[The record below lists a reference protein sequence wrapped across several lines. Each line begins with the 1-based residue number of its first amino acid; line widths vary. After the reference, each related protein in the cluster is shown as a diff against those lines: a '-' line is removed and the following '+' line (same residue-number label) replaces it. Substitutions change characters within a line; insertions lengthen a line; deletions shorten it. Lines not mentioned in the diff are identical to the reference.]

1 MKTFYA
7 IAIALIIG
15 VETFAQDVIRLPEPK
30 WDDNNGGKA
39 TLVDVLKN
47 RRSEREYSTEALSD
61 QVLSN
66 VLWAACGINRPAE
79 KKITAP
85 SAVNAQDIVVF
96 VCRSDGAFRYDA
108 LNNTLVKV
116 SSKDLRKD
124 VAANQAFSAVAP
136 VSLVLVSDMNK
147 FRSPRAE
154 LGAMDAG
161 YVSQNICLICTAMR
175 LKTVPRATMNKEVL
189 SKELGLKDNQILELN
204 HPIGK

>member
-1 MKTFYA
+1 MKRFYA
-7 IAIALIIG
+7 IAIALMIG
-15 VETFAQDVIRLPEPK
+15 AGAFAQDVIPLPQPK

-39 TLVDVLKN
+39 TLVEVLKN
-47 RRSEREYSTEALSD
+47 RRSEREYSKEALSD

-85 SAVNAQDIVVF
+85 SAINAQDIIVF

-108 LNNTLVKV
+108 LNNTLIKV

-136 VSLVLVSDMNK
+136 VSLVLVSDLNK

-161 YVSQNICLICTAMR
+161 YVSENICLICTAMG

-189 SKELGLKDNQILELN
+189 AKELGLIDNQILELN

>member
-1 MKTFYA
+1 MRRFYA
-7 IAIALIIG
+7 IAIALMIG
-15 VETFAQDVIRLPEPK
+15 AGAFAQDVIRLPQPK

-39 TLVDVLKN
+39 TLVEVLKN
-47 RRSEREYSTEALSD
+47 RRSEREYSKEALSD

-66 VLWAACGINRPAE
+66 VLWSACGINRPAE

-85 SAVNAQDIVVF
+85 SAINAQDVIVF

-108 LNNTLVKV
+108 LNNTLIKV

-136 VSLVLVSDMNK
+136 VSLVLVSDLNK

-161 YVSQNICLICTAMR
+161 YVSENICLICTAMG

-189 SKELGLKDNQILELN
+189 AKELGLIDNQILELN

>member
-1 MKTFYA
+1 MKRFYA
-7 IAIALIIG
+7 IAIALMIG
-15 VETFAQDVIRLPEPK
+15 AGAFAQDVIRLPQPK

-39 TLVDVLKN
+39 TLVEVLKN
-47 RRSEREYSTEALSD
+47 RRSEREYSKEALSD

-85 SAVNAQDIVVF
+85 SAINAQDVIVF

-108 LNNTLVKV
+108 LNNTLIKV

-136 VSLVLVSDMNK
+136 VSLVLVSDLNK

-161 YVSQNICLICTAMR
+161 YVSENICLICTAMG

-189 SKELGLKDNQILELN
+189 AKELGLIDNQILELN

>member
-1 MKTFYA
+1 MRRFYA
-7 IAIALIIG
+7 IAIALMIG
-15 VETFAQDVIRLPEPK
+15 AGAFAQDVIPLPQPK

-39 TLVDVLKN
+39 TLVEVLKN
-47 RRSEREYSTEALSD
+47 RRSEREYSKDALSD

-85 SAVNAQDIVVF
+85 SAINAQDVIVF

-108 LNNTLVKV
+108 LNNTLIKV

-136 VSLVLVSDMNK
+136 VSLVLVSDLNK

-161 YVSQNICLICTAMR
+161 YVSENICLICTAMG

-189 SKELGLKDNQILELN
+189 AKELGLIDNQILELN

>member
-1 MKTFYA
+1 MKRFYA
-7 IAIALIIG
+7 IAIALMIG
-15 VETFAQDVIRLPEPK
+15 AGAFAQDVIPLPQPK
-30 WDDNNGGKA
+30 WDDKNGGKA
-39 TLVDVLKN
+39 TLVEVLKN
-47 RRSEREYSTEALSD
+47 RRSEREYSKEALSD

-85 SAVNAQDIVVF
+85 SAINAQDIIVF

-108 LNNTLVKV
+108 LNNTLIKV

-136 VSLVLVSDMNK
+136 VSLVLVSDLNK

-161 YVSQNICLICTAMR
+161 YVSENICLICTAMG

-189 SKELGLKDNQILELN
+189 AKELGLIDNQILELN

>member
-1 MKTFYA
+1 MKRFYA
-7 IAIALIIG
+7 IAIALMIG
-15 VETFAQDVIRLPEPK
+15 AGASAQDVIRLPQPK

-39 TLVDVLKN
+39 TLVEVLKN
-47 RRSEREYSTEALSD
+47 RRSEREYSKEALSD

-85 SAVNAQDIVVF
+85 SAINAQDVIVF

-108 LNNTLVKV
+108 LNNTLIKV

-136 VSLVLVSDMNK
+136 VSLVLVSDLNK

-161 YVSQNICLICTAMR
+161 YVSENICLICTAMG

-189 SKELGLKDNQILELN
+189 AKELGLIDNQILELN

>member
-1 MKTFYA
+1 MKRFYA
-7 IAIALIIG
+7 IAIALMIG
-15 VETFAQDVIRLPEPK
+15 AGAFAQDVIRLPQPK

-39 TLVDVLKN
+39 TLVEVLKN
-47 RRSEREYSTEALSD
+47 RRSEREYSKEALSD

-85 SAVNAQDIVVF
+85 SAINAQDIIVF

-108 LNNTLVKV
+108 LNNTLIKV

-136 VSLVLVSDMNK
+136 VSLVLVSDLNK

-161 YVSQNICLICTAMR
+161 YVSENICLICTAMG

-189 SKELGLKDNQILELN
+189 AKELGLIDNQILELN

>member
-1 MKTFYA
+1 MKRFYA
-7 IAIALIIG
+7 IAIALMIG
-15 VETFAQDVIRLPEPK
+15 VGAFAQDVIRLPQPK

-39 TLVDVLKN
+39 TLVEVLKN
-47 RRSEREYSTEALSD
+47 RRSEREFSKEPLSD

-85 SAVNAQDIVVF
+85 SAVNAQDIVVY
-96 VCRSDGAFRYDA
+96 VCRTDGAFRYDA
-108 LNNTLVKV
+108 LNNTLIKV

-161 YVSQNICLICTAMR
+161 YVSQNICLICTAMG
-175 LKTVPRATMNKEVL
+175 LKTVPRATMNKDAL
-189 SKELGLKDNQILELN
+189 AKELGLTDNQILELN

>member
-1 MKTFYA
+1 MRRFYA
-7 IAIALIIG
+7 IAIALMIG
-15 VETFAQDVIRLPEPK
+15 AGAFAQDVIRLPQPK

-39 TLVDVLKN
+39 TLVEVLKN
-47 RRSEREYSTEALSD
+47 RRSEREYSKEALSD

-85 SAVNAQDIVVF
+85 SAINAQDIIVF

-108 LNNTLVKV
+108 LNNTLIKV

-136 VSLVLVSDMNK
+136 VSLVLVSDLNK

-161 YVSQNICLICTAMR
+161 YVSENICLICTAMG

-189 SKELGLKDNQILELN
+189 AKELGLIDNQILELN

>member
-1 MKTFYA
+1 MKRFYA
-7 IAIALIIG
+7 IAIALMIG
-15 VETFAQDVIRLPEPK
+15 AGAFAQDVIPLPQPK

-39 TLVDVLKN
+39 TLVEVLKN
-47 RRSEREYSTEALSD
+47 RRSEREYSKEALSD

-85 SAVNAQDIVVF
+85 SAINAQDIVVF

-108 LNNTLVKV
+108 LNNTLIKV

-136 VSLVLVSDMNK
+136 VSLVLVSDLNK

-161 YVSQNICLICTAMR
+161 YVSENICLICTAMG

-189 SKELGLKDNQILELN
+189 AKELGLIDNQILELN

>member
-1 MKTFYA
+1 MRRFYA
-7 IAIALIIG
+7 IAIALMIG
-15 VETFAQDVIRLPEPK
+15 AGAFAQDVIRLPQPK
-30 WDDNNGGKA
+30 WDDNNGGMA
-39 TLVDVLKN
+39 TLVEVLKN
-47 RRSEREYSTEALSD
+47 RRSEREYSKEALSD

-85 SAVNAQDIVVF
+85 SAINAQDVIVF

-108 LNNTLVKV
+108 LNNTLIKV

-136 VSLVLVSDMNK
+136 VSLVLVSDLNK

-161 YVSQNICLICTAMR
+161 YVSENICLICTAMG

-189 SKELGLKDNQILELN
+189 AKELGLIDNQILELN

>member
-1 MKTFYA
+1 MRRFYA
-7 IAIALIIG
+7 IAIALMIG
-15 VETFAQDVIRLPEPK
+15 AGAFAQDVIPLPQPK

-39 TLVDVLKN
+39 TLVEVLKN
-47 RRSEREYSTEALSD
+47 RRSEREYSKEALSD

-85 SAVNAQDIVVF
+85 SAINAQDVIVF

-108 LNNTLVKV
+108 LNNTLIKV

-136 VSLVLVSDMNK
+136 VSLVLVSDLNK

-161 YVSQNICLICTAMR
+161 YVSENICLICTAMG

-189 SKELGLKDNQILELN
+189 AKELGLIDNQILELN

>member
-1 MKTFYA
+1 MRRFYA
-7 IAIALIIG
+7 IAIALMIG
-15 VETFAQDVIRLPEPK
+15 AGAFAQDVIPLPQPK
-30 WDDNNGGKA
+30 WDDKNGGKA
-39 TLVDVLKN
+39 TLVEVLKN
-47 RRSEREYSTEALSD
+47 RRSEREYSKEALSD

-85 SAVNAQDIVVF
+85 SAINAQDVIVF

-108 LNNTLVKV
+108 LNNTLIKV

-136 VSLVLVSDMNK
+136 VSLVLVSDLNK

-161 YVSQNICLICTAMR
+161 YVSENICLICTAMG

-189 SKELGLKDNQILELN
+189 AKELGLIDNQILELN

>member
-1 MKTFYA
+1 MKRFYA
-7 IAIALIIG
+7 IAIALMIG
-15 VETFAQDVIRLPEPK
+15 AGAFAQDVIPLPQPK
-30 WDDNNGGKA
+30 WDDKNGGKA
-39 TLVDVLKN
+39 TLVEVLKN
-47 RRSEREYSTEALSD
+47 RRSEREYSKEALSD

-66 VLWAACGINRPAE
+66 VLWAACGINRTAE

-85 SAVNAQDIVVF
+85 SAINAQDVIVF

-108 LNNTLVKV
+108 LNNTLIKV

-136 VSLVLVSDMNK
+136 VSLVLVSDLNK

-161 YVSQNICLICTAMR
+161 YVSENICLICTAMG

-189 SKELGLKDNQILELN
+189 AKELGLIDNQILELN

>member
-1 MKTFYA
+1 MKRFYA
-7 IAIALIIG
+7 IAIALMIG
-15 VETFAQDVIRLPEPK
+15 AGAFAQDVIPLPQPK
-30 WDDNNGGKA
+30 WDDKNWGKA
-39 TLVDVLKN
+39 TLVEVLKN
-47 RRSEREYSTEALSD
+47 RRSEREYSKEALSD

-85 SAVNAQDIVVF
+85 SAINAQDIIVF

-108 LNNTLVKV
+108 LNNTLIKV

-136 VSLVLVSDMNK
+136 VSLVLVSDLNK

-161 YVSQNICLICTAMR
+161 YVSENICLICTAMG

-189 SKELGLKDNQILELN
+189 AKELGLIDNQILELN

>member
-1 MKTFYA
+1 MRRFYA
-7 IAIALIIG
+7 IAIALMIG
-15 VETFAQDVIRLPEPK
+15 AGAFAQDVIPLPQPK

-39 TLVDVLKN
+39 TLVEVLKN
-47 RRSEREYSTEALSD
+47 RRSEREYSKEALSD

-85 SAVNAQDIVVF
+85 SAINAQDVIVF

-108 LNNTLVKV
+108 LNNTLIKV

-136 VSLVLVSDMNK
+136 VSLVLVSDLNK

-154 LGAMDAG
+154 LGAIDAG
-161 YVSQNICLICTAMR
+161 YVSENICLICTAMG

-189 SKELGLKDNQILELN
+189 AKELGLIDNQILELN

>member
-1 MKTFYA
+1 MKRFYA
-7 IAIALIIG
+7 IAIALMIG
-15 VETFAQDVIRLPEPK
+15 SGAFAQDVIPLPQPK
-30 WDDNNGGKA
+30 WDDKNGGKA
-39 TLVDVLKN
+39 TLVEVLKN
-47 RRSEREYSTEALSD
+47 RRSEREYSKEALSD

-66 VLWAACGINRPAE
+66 ILWAACGINRPAE

-85 SAVNAQDIVVF
+85 SAINAQDIIVF

-108 LNNTLVKV
+108 LNNTLIKV

-136 VSLVLVSDMNK
+136 VSLVLVSDLNK

-161 YVSQNICLICTAMR
+161 YVSENICLICTAMG

-189 SKELGLKDNQILELN
+189 AKELGLIDNQILELN

>member
-1 MKTFYA
+1 MRRFYA
-7 IAIALIIG
+7 IAIALMIG
-15 VETFAQDVIRLPEPK
+15 AGAFAQDVIRLPQPK

-39 TLVDVLKN
+39 TLVEVLKN
-47 RRSEREYSTEALSD
+47 RRSEREYSKEALSD

-85 SAVNAQDIVVF
+85 SAINAQDVIVF

-108 LNNTLVKV
+108 LNNTLIKV

-136 VSLVLVSDMNK
+136 VSLVLVSDLNK

-161 YVSQNICLICTAMR
+161 YVSENICLICTAMG
-175 LKTVPRATMNKEVL
+175 LKTVPRATMNKEIL
-189 SKELGLKDNQILELN
+189 AKELGLIDNQILELN

>member
-1 MKTFYA
+1 MRRFYA
-7 IAIALIIG
+7 IAIALMIG
-15 VETFAQDVIRLPEPK
+15 AGAFAQDVIRLPQPK

-47 RRSEREYSTEALSD
+47 RRSEREYSKEALSD

-85 SAVNAQDIVVF
+85 SAINAQDVIVF

-108 LNNTLVKV
+108 LNNTLIKV

-136 VSLVLVSDMNK
+136 VSLVLVSDLNK

-161 YVSQNICLICTAMR
+161 YVSENICLICTAMG

-189 SKELGLKDNQILELN
+189 SKELGLIDNQILELN

>member
-1 MKTFYA
+1 MRRFYA
-7 IAIALIIG
+7 IAIALMIG
-15 VETFAQDVIRLPEPK
+15 AGAFAQDVIPLPQPK
-30 WDDNNGGKA
+30 WDDKNGGKA
-39 TLVDVLKN
+39 TLVEVLKN
-47 RRSEREYSTEALSD
+47 RRSEREYSKDALSD

-85 SAVNAQDIVVF
+85 SAINAQDVIVF

-108 LNNTLVKV
+108 LNNTLIKV

-136 VSLVLVSDMNK
+136 VSLVLVSDLNK

-161 YVSQNICLICTAMR
+161 YVSENICLICTAMG

-189 SKELGLKDNQILELN
+189 AKELGLIDNQILELN

>member
-1 MKTFYA
+1 MRRFYA
-7 IAIALIIG
+7 IAIALMIG
-15 VETFAQDVIRLPEPK
+15 AGAFAQDVIPLPQPK
-30 WDDNNGGKA
+30 WDDKNGGKV

-47 RRSEREYSTEALSD
+47 RRSEREYSKEALSD

-85 SAVNAQDIVVF
+85 SAINAQDVIVF

-108 LNNTLVKV
+108 LNNTLIKV

-136 VSLVLVSDMNK
+136 VSLVLVSDLNK

-161 YVSQNICLICTAMR
+161 YVSENICLICTAMG

-189 SKELGLKDNQILELN
+189 AKELGLIDNQILELN

>member
-1 MKTFYA
+1 M
-7 IAIALIIG
+7 IG
-15 VETFAQDVIRLPEPK
+15 AGAFAQDVIRLPQPK

-39 TLVDVLKN
+39 TLVEVLKN
-47 RRSEREYSTEALSD
+47 RRSEREYSKEALSD

-85 SAVNAQDIVVF
+85 SAINAQDVIVF

-108 LNNTLVKV
+108 LNNTLIKV

-136 VSLVLVSDMNK
+136 VSLVLVSDLNK

-161 YVSQNICLICTAMR
+161 YVSENICLICTAMG

-189 SKELGLKDNQILELN
+189 AKELGLIDNQILELN

>member
-1 MKTFYA
+1 MKRFYA
-7 IAIALIIG
+7 IAIALMIG
-15 VETFAQDVIRLPEPK
+15 AGAFAQDVIRLPQPK

-39 TLVDVLKN
+39 TLVEVLKN
-47 RRSEREYSTEALSD
+47 RRSEREYSKDALSD

-85 SAVNAQDIVVF
+85 SAINAQDVIVF

-108 LNNTLVKV
+108 LNNTLIKV

-136 VSLVLVSDMNK
+136 VSLVLVSDLNK

-161 YVSQNICLICTAMR
+161 YVSENICLICTAMG

-189 SKELGLKDNQILELN
+189 AKELGLIDNQILELN

>member
-1 MKTFYA
+1 MKRFYA
-7 IAIALIIG
+7 IAIALMIG
-15 VETFAQDVIRLPEPK
+15 AGAFAQDVIPLPQPK
-30 WDDNNGGKA
+30 WDDKNGGKA
-39 TLVDVLKN
+39 TLVEVLKN
-47 RRSEREYSTEALSD
+47 RRSEREYSKEALSD

-66 VLWAACGINRPAE
+66 VLWAACGINRLAE

-85 SAVNAQDIVVF
+85 SAINAQDIIVF

-108 LNNTLVKV
+108 LNNTLIKV

-136 VSLVLVSDMNK
+136 VCLVLVSDLNK

-161 YVSQNICLICTAMR
+161 YVSENICLICTAMG

-189 SKELGLKDNQILELN
+189 AKELGLIDNQILELN

>member
-1 MKTFYA
+1 MRRFYA
-7 IAIALIIG
+7 IAIALMIG
-15 VETFAQDVIRLPEPK
+15 AGAFAQDVIRLPQPK

-47 RRSEREYSTEALSD
+47 RRSEREYSKEALSD

-85 SAVNAQDIVVF
+85 SAINAQDVIVF

-108 LNNTLVKV
+108 LNNTLIKV

-136 VSLVLVSDMNK
+136 VSLVLVSDLNK

-161 YVSQNICLICTAMR
+161 YVSENICLICTAMG

-189 SKELGLKDNQILELN
+189 AKELGLIDNQILELN

>member
-1 MKTFYA
+1 MKRFYA
-7 IAIALIIG
+7 IAIALMIG
-15 VETFAQDVIRLPEPK
+15 AGAFAQDVIRLPQPK

-39 TLVDVLKN
+39 TLVAVLKN
-47 RRSEREYSTEALSD
+47 RRSEREYSKEALSD

-85 SAVNAQDIVVF
+85 SAINAQDVIVF

-108 LNNTLVKV
+108 LNNTLIKV

-136 VSLVLVSDMNK
+136 VSLVLVSDLNK

-161 YVSQNICLICTAMR
+161 YVSENICLICTAMG

-189 SKELGLKDNQILELN
+189 AKELGLIDNQILELN

>member
-1 MKTFYA
+1 MKRFYA
-7 IAIALIIG
+7 IAIALMIG
-15 VETFAQDVIRLPEPK
+15 AGAFAQDVIRLPQPK

-39 TLVDVLKN
+39 TLVEVLKN
-47 RRSEREYSTEALSD
+47 RRSEREYSKEALSD

-85 SAVNAQDIVVF
+85 SAINAQDVIVF

-108 LNNTLVKV
+108 LNNTLIKV

-136 VSLVLVSDMNK
+136 VSLVLVSDLNK

-161 YVSQNICLICTAMR
+161 YVSENICLICTAM
-175 LKTVPRATMNKEVL
+175 
-189 SKELGLKDNQILELN
+189 GLKSSACDNEQRGSCQRTWTDRQSN
-204 HPIGK
+204 TRT

>member
-1 MKTFYA
+1 MKRVYA
-7 IAIALIIG
+7 IAIVLMIG
-15 VETFAQDVIRLPEPK
+15 AGAFAQDVIRLPQPK

-39 TLVDVLKN
+39 TLVEVLKN
-47 RRSEREYSTEALSD
+47 RRSEREYSKEALSD

-85 SAVNAQDIVVF
+85 SAINAQDVIVF

-108 LNNTLVKV
+108 LNNTLIKV

-136 VSLVLVSDMNK
+136 VSLVLVSDLNK

-161 YVSQNICLICTAMR
+161 YVSENICLICTAMG

-189 SKELGLKDNQILELN
+189 AKELGLIDNQILELN

>member
-1 MKTFYA
+1 MKRFYA
-7 IAIALIIG
+7 IAIALMIG
-15 VETFAQDVIRLPEPK
+15 AGAFAQDVIPLPQPK
-30 WDDNNGGKA
+30 WDDKNGGKA

-47 RRSEREYSTEALSD
+47 RRSEREYSKEALSD

-85 SAVNAQDIVVF
+85 SAINAQDVIVF

-108 LNNTLVKV
+108 LNNTLIKV

-136 VSLVLVSDMNK
+136 VSLVLVSDLNK

-161 YVSQNICLICTAMR
+161 YVSENICLICTAMG

-189 SKELGLKDNQILELN
+189 AKELGLIDNQILELN

>member
-1 MKTFYA
+1 
-7 IAIALIIG
+7 
-15 VETFAQDVIRLPEPK
+15 VE
-30 WDDNNGGKA
+30 
-39 TLVDVLKN
+39 VLKN
-47 RRSEREYSTEALSD
+47 RRSEREYSKEALSD

-85 SAVNAQDIVVF
+85 SAINAQDVIVF

-108 LNNTLVKV
+108 LNNTLIKV

-136 VSLVLVSDMNK
+136 VSLVLVSDLNK

-161 YVSQNICLICTAMR
+161 YVSENICLICTAMG

-189 SKELGLKDNQILELN
+189 AKELGLIDNQILELN

>member
-1 MKTFYA
+1 MKRFYA
-7 IAIALIIG
+7 IAIALMIG
-15 VETFAQDVIRLPEPK
+15 VGAFAQDVIPLPQPK
-30 WDDNNGGKA
+30 WDDKNGGKA
-39 TLVDVLKN
+39 TLVEVLKN
-47 RRSEREYSTEALSD
+47 RRSEREYSKEALSD

-85 SAVNAQDIVVF
+85 SAINAQDVIVF

-108 LNNTLVKV
+108 LNNTLIKV

-136 VSLVLVSDMNK
+136 VSLVLVSDLNK

-161 YVSQNICLICTAMR
+161 YVSENICLICTAMG

-189 SKELGLKDNQILELN
+189 AKELGLIDNQILELN

>member
-7 IAIALIIG
+7 IAIALMIG

-96 VCRSDGAFRYDA
+96 VCRADGAFRYDA

-147 FRSPRAE
+147 FRAPRAE

>member
-1 MKTFYA
+1 MRRFYA
-7 IAIALIIG
+7 IAIALMIG
-15 VETFAQDVIRLPEPK
+15 AGAFAQDVIRLPQPK

-39 TLVDVLKN
+39 TLVEVLKN
-47 RRSEREYSTEALSD
+47 RRTEREYSKEALSD

-85 SAVNAQDIVVF
+85 SAINAQDVIVF

-108 LNNTLVKV
+108 LNNTLIKV

-136 VSLVLVSDMNK
+136 VSLVLVSDLNK

-161 YVSQNICLICTAMR
+161 YVSENICLICTAMG

-189 SKELGLKDNQILELN
+189 AKELGLIDNQILELN